1 MRFSDDGRL
10 TEDGLV
16 ALADELAETLGPPWV
31 HDRTNQMY
39 YRTELASPEDDWRI
53 SIEVAPG
60 RHKATATGL
69 TPTLDGRWWKDS
81 EQAKIGFTASRDPEA
96 IVADMRR
103 RLFPAYARALAIE
116 RAAIAA
122 ELVRR
127 KHFAGQAA
135 RLAARL
141 PADARSDLSARDHR
155 FDAHWKG
162 RGGSYN
168 RVDLDHLGDTVRLDL
183 REVPVPIACAV
194 IDLLGGRTQSPP
206 MPRNRSSAPRRHA
219 RRRAASRHRRAKVG
233 RP

>member
-10 TEDGLV
+10 TEGGLL
-16 ALADELAETLGPPWV
+16 ALADELAEALGPPWV
-31 HDRTNQMY
+31 HDRTNPMF
-39 YRTELASPEDDWRI
+39 YRTELVSSEDEWRI

-81 EQAKIGFTASRDPEA
+81 EQARIGFTASRDPEA

-103 RLFPAYARALAIE
+103 RLFPAYARALDIE
-116 RAAIAA
+116 RASIAA

-127 KHFAGQAA
+127 NYFAKQAA
-135 RLAARL
+135 RLQTRL
-141 PADARSDLSARDHR
+141 PADARPDLSVRDHR

-162 RGGSYN
+162 RGGSSN
-168 RVDLDHLGDTVRLDL
+168 RVALDHLGDTVHLDL
-183 REVPVPIACAV
+183 RQVPVSIACTV
-194 IDLLGGRTQSPP
+194 IDLLGGRTPSQPV
-206 MPRNRSSAPRRHA
+206 PRNRSSAPRRHA
-219 RRRAASRHRRAKVG
+219 RRRAASRSRRPKAV

>member
-10 TEDGLV
+10 TPAGLL
-16 ALADELAETLGPPWV
+16 ALADELADALGPPWF

-39 YRTELASPEDDWRI
+39 YRTELASPEDEWRI

-69 TPTLDGRWWKDS
+69 TPSLDGRWWSDCDK
-81 EQAKIGFTASRDPEA
+81 ATIGFTASRDPEA

-103 RLFPAYARALAIE
+103 RLFPAYARALSIE
-116 RAAIAA
+116 RASIAA

-127 KHFAGQAA
+127 NYFAKQAG
-135 RLAARL
+135 RLQARL
-141 PADARSDLSARDHR
+141 PADARPDLSVRDHR

-162 RGGSYN
+162 RNGSYN
-168 RVDLDHLGDTVRLDL
+168 RVGLDHLGNTVRLDL
-183 REVPVPIACAV
+183 REVPVSVACAV
-194 IDLLGGRTQSPP
+194 IDLLGGTTLARPRT
-206 MPRNRSSAPRRHA
+206 RRRSSAPRRHA
-219 RRRAASRHRRAKVG
+219 RRRAASRRGRAKAG

>member
-10 TEDGLV
+10 TAEGLV
-16 ALADELAETLGPPWV
+16 ALADELAEALGPPWV

-39 YRTELASPEDDWRI
+39 YRTELVSPEDDWRI

-81 EQAKIGFTASRDPEA
+81 EQATIGFTASRDPEA

-103 RLFPAYARALAIE
+103 RLFPAYARALDIE
-116 RAAIAA
+116 RASIAA
-122 ELVRR
+122 ELIRR
-127 KHFAGQAA
+127 NYFAKQAGH
-135 RLAARL
+135 LQARL
-141 PADARSDLSARDHR
+141 PADARPDLSVRDHR

-168 RVDLDHLGDTVRLDL
+168 RVDLDHLGNTVRLDL
-183 REVPVPIACAV
+183 REVPVSIACAV
-194 IDLLGGRTQSPP
+194 IDLLGGRTPP
-206 MPRNRSSAPRRHA
+206 QPMAHNRSSAPRRHA
-219 RRRAASRHRRAKVG
+219 RRRATSRHRRPKAE